1 MTYVGSWFGAV
12 PTAPSGTTSAGQFGA
27 AELIYIA
34 GGIAAYSG
42 GSRNILLGGQG
53 GADDSLDRIT
63 GYAEGDMVIISPYDD
78 AVTITVTDAVGMN
91 LQGVDFVMND
101 INDSM
106 VLLNQGSDTWK
117 EISRSAN

>member
-12 PTAPSGTTSAGQFGA
+12 PAGPSSSTDAGQFGA

-34 GGIAAYSG
+34 DGIAAYSG

-63 GYAEGDMVIISPYDD
+63 GYAAGDMVIISPYSDS
-78 AVTITVTDAVGMN
+78 VTITVTDAVGMN
-91 LQGVDFVMND
+91 LQGADFVMDD

-106 VLLNQGSDTWK
+106 ILMNQGTDTWK
-117 EISRSAN
+117 ELSRSTN

>member
-1 MTYVGSWFGAV
+1 MTFPNSWFGAV
-12 PTAPSGTTSAGQFGA
+12 PALPAGTTSAGQFGA
-27 AELIYIA
+27 AELIYIS
-34 GGIAAYSG
+34 GGIAAISG

-53 GADDSLDRIT
+53 GADDNLDRIT

-78 AVTITVTDAVGMN
+78 AVTITVVDAVGMN

-106 VLLNQGSDTWK
+106 ILMNQGSDTWK
-117 EISRSAN
+117 ELSRSAN